1 MKKIAKKLVIFAL
14 FLSCLPLSAAP
25 KLTLSKSFNIVA
37 VNGSEYESGIFSQ
50 SKELTLNNGLN
61 RVAIEYEEVFDGED
75 GDDFDVVKS
84 GVFLLQL
91 YAESN
96 SQLTQSFIKPSDASA
111 AKRYIKHPMFS
122 IKKQSGESVEF
133 NLSPMQSDKLSYIL
147 GKTKL
152 RQNAAIDLS
161 HPNRKKGKIPQS
173 KELKQTKA
181 SVESSRALQMLEY
194 WWSQA
199 SEADKKAF
207 KETLKKQD

>member
-1 MKKIAKKLVIFAL
+1 MKKTTLKLATLLLIFISFSL
-14 FLSCLPLSAAP
+14 GAAP
-25 KLTLSKSFNIVA
+25 KLTLSKAFNIIA
-37 VNGSEYESGIFSQ
+37 VNGAEYESGIFSQ
-50 SKELTLNNGLN
+50 SKTLSLNDGLN

-91 YAESN
+91 YAEPN
-96 SQLTQSFIKPSDASA
+96 SQLSQSFIKPSDASA
-111 AKRYIKHPMFS
+111 AKRYIKNPMFS

-147 GKTKL
+147 DKTKL

-161 HPNRKKGKIPQS
+161 HLNSKKGKILQS
-173 KELKQTKA
+173 KEAKQTKE
-181 SVESSRALQMLEY
+181 SQGSSRALQMLEY

-207 KETLKKQD
+207 KETLKKKD